1 MSQEQMVFDDLQLR
15 EVPVKIGQKE
25 YTLREANGEAA
36 RKFRNA
42 VIKAARF
49 GPDGKAERLEGA
61 ADAELVLINACLV
74 DASGRQ
80 TPINVLAGWP
90 NRVLKAL
97 FNRAKEISDLG
108 ESDDS
113 ERGLLESQ
121 KRLSKELEEVASKL
135 QRFRTAE
142 DNGQETDPTAPPLP
156 GTTAGSG

>member
-1 MSQEQMVFDDLQLR
+1 MSQEQMVFDSVEPR
-15 EVPVKIGQKE
+15 EIAVRIGQKE
-25 YTLREANGEAA
+25 YVLREANGEAA

-49 GPDGKAERLEGA
+49 GPDGRAERLEGA

-80 TPINVLAGWP
+80 TPISVLSGWK
-90 NRVLKAL
+90 NSVLKAL
-97 FNRAKEISDLG
+97 FNKAKEISDLG

-121 KRLSKELEEVASKL
+121 KRRSKELEEVSSKL
-135 QRFRTAE
+135 QRLKAAE
-142 DNGQETDPTAPPLP
+142 DNGQETDPTAPPPL